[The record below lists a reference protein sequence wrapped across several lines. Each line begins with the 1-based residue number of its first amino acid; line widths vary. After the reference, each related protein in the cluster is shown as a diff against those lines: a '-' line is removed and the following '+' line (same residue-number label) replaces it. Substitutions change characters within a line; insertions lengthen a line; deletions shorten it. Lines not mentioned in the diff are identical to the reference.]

1 MRRLWL
7 ALVVLSFA
15 ATLRAQEAPKAEVYG
30 GYLFADLGLV
40 SGGGRPN
47 ANGWNASVAVNPNR
61 WFGLVTDFGGLYGLS
76 SSITRTFIVPCPT
89 PPCTQQV
96 VETFDGKVHTFLF
109 GPRFTLRREKFAPF
123 VHVLLG
129 GARLNLTTTLSL
141 PLPGFVALPRK
152 SSSSNLT
159 FALALGGGV
168 DYKFRDR
175 WAWRVQTDYLQS
187 GFFSRTL
194 DSFRLST
201 GIVFRFGE

>member
-1 MRRLWL
+1 MRKLWL
-7 ALVVLSFA
+7 VLVVLSFA

-76 SSITRTFIVPCPT
+76 SSVTGIFPCLT
-89 PPCTQQV
+89 PPCTTLF

-109 GPRFTLRREKFAPF
+109 GPRFTLRREKFSPF

-129 GARLNLTTTLSL
+129 GARLNLTTTLFL
-141 PLPGFVALPRK
+141 PLPGPPRR
-152 SSSSNLT
+152 SSVSNLN
-159 FALALGGGV
+159 FALGLGGGV

-187 GFFSRTL
+187 GFFSRTQ
-194 DSFRLST
+194 DNFRLST